1 MTSIGKYYYRYTWSI
16 SFFFVCYYYW
26 VRIRSIYHGLFLIFN
41 LQSNCFLFH
50 FIVIVLCCVSIYL
63 FFVSRL
69 LSEYTNKVRRNETH
83 LSLSLFLFSL
93 ALLQMQLKISRERE
107 RERKRQLETPPHL
120 FFSSPF
126 NQFIFLSPILLIDL
140 RRFKIPNRTKYLL
153 ELLSLSIF
161 LLATYL
167 YLSLWKVN
175 YNFLLKKINWIKRER
190 SMMKVK

>member
-1 MTSIGKYYYRYTWSI
+1 MLLLSENPIYI
-16 SFFFVCYYYW
+16 S
-26 VRIRSIYHGLFLIFN
+26 RAFLIFN

-63 FFVSRL
+63 FFVSSFRAYY
-69 LSEYTNKVRRNETH
+69 LSTLTKWEEMKHTY
-83 LSLSLFLFSL
+83 LFPSFFFARSL
-93 ALLQMQLKISRERE
+93 ADAIKNLERE

-153 ELLSLSIF
+153 ELLSLSLFFCSQLTYI
-161 LLATYL
+161 YL
-167 YLSLWKVN
+167 YER
-175 YNFLLKKINWIKRER
+175 WIIIFC
-190 SMMKVK
+190 